1 MGNNEIYNL
10 SEFYKILS
18 DPTRLRIIL
27 TLTEKEQCV
36 QEIAKKTNMSQT
48 AVSYQLRI
56 LRVSRVVKF
65 ERRGQFTY
73 YSLEDDHVSQIILIT
88 KEHLSHGDHYE

>member
-1 MGNNEIYNL
+1 MVCNDVYLL

-18 DPTRLRIIL
+18 DPTRLKIIL
-27 TLTEKEQCV
+27 TLIEKEQCV
-36 QEIAKKTNMSQT
+36 QEISKKTNMSQT

-73 YSLEDDHVSQIILIT
+73 YSLDDDHVSQIISLT
-88 KEHLSHGDHYE
+88 KEHLSHGDNYE